1 MTAGRD
7 RHWGVLGVPSS
18 RAAHWP
24 GLEKGPAALRAAGLV
39 ESLAAAGASVTDH
52 GDRPVARWR
61 AGTGAGAGAGAGAGG
76 GAGGRTGGGPH
87 DADGV
92 AAVLRDA
99 RDALAAVLAA
109 GETPLVLGGE
119 CTLAL
124 PLVAAAAAALGD
136 VGLVYVDGGQDLQLP
151 ADHPE
156 EPILDSMGVAH
167 LLDLPG
173 SVGALAGLGPRRP
186 LLDARA
192 LCFLGFGDDDEDVHG
207 LVPSPRVPAAEVAAD
222 PEGAAAR
229 ALAAVA
235 GATAGGGADTAARPF
250 LVHLDVDVLDALLLP
265 GADIPQYGRGL
276 TLDVLVAVLEPLVAD
291 ARFAGMTLVEHNPDH
306 DPDGASARRLVA
318 ALAPVLAAR
327 REP

>member
-39 ESLAAAGASVTDH
+39 EALAAGGASVTDH

-61 AGTGAGAGAGAGAGG
+61 AGTGAGAGAGARAS
-76 GAGGRTGGGPH
+76 GGPH
-87 DADGV
+87 DAEGV

-99 RDALAAVLAA
+99 RDALAGVLAA

-136 VGLVYVDGGQDLQLP
+136 VGLVYVDGGEDLQLP

-173 SVGALAGLGPRRP
+173 AVGALAGLGPRRP

-192 LCFLGFGDDDEDVHG
+192 LCFLGFADDDEDVHG
-207 LVPSPRVPAAEVAAD
+207 LVPSERVPAADVTAD

-229 ALAAVA
+229 ALAAVTGAAVTGAAA
-235 GATAGGGADTAARPF
+235 GAGTGAGAAARPF

-265 GADIPQYGRGL
+265 GADVPQYGRGL

-327 REP
+327 RAP

>member
-39 ESLAAAGASVTDH
+39 EALAAGGASVTDH

-61 AGTGAGAGAGAGAGG
+61 ARSGAGATAGAGAGV
-76 GAGGRTGGGPH
+76 GPH

-99 RDALAAVLAA
+99 RDALADVLAA
-109 GETPLVLGGE
+109 GETSLVLGGE
-119 CTLAL
+119 CTLIV
-124 PLVAAAAAALGD
+124 PLVAAAVAVLGE
-136 VGLVYVDGGQDLQLP
+136 VGLVYIDGGQDLQLP

-167 LLDLPG
+167 RLALPG
-173 SVGALAGLGPRRP
+173 AVGALAGLGPRRP
-186 LLDARA
+186 LLDPQA
-192 LCFLGFGDDDEDVHG
+192 LCFLGFADDDEDVHG
-207 LVPSPRVPAAEVAAD
+207 LVPSPRVPAAEVATD

-229 ALAAVA
+229 AHAPGT
-235 GATAGGGADTAARPF
+235 GARARPGARAAARPF

-265 GADIPQYGRGL
+265 GADVPQYGRGL

-291 ARFAGMTLVEHNPDH
+291 ARFAGMTLVELNPDH

-318 ALAPVLAAR
+318 ALAPVLAGR
-327 REP
+327 RVP

>member
-1 MTAGRD
+1 MTAARD

-39 ESLAAAGASVTDH
+39 DALAAAGASVTDH

-61 AGTGAGAGAGAGAGG
+61 PRPEAGSGAS
-76 GAGGRTGGGPH
+76 TGPH

-99 RDALAAVLAA
+99 RDALAGVLAA

-124 PLVAAAAAALGD
+124 PLAAAAVAALGD

-173 SVGALAGLGPRRP
+173 TVGALAGLGPRRP

-192 LCFLGFGDDDEDVHG
+192 LCFLGFADDDEDVHG
-207 LVPSPRVPAAEVAAD
+207 LVPSARVPAAEVAAD
-222 PEGAAAR
+222 PEGAAGR
-229 ALAAVA
+229 ALAAVTGA
-235 GATAGGGADTAARPF
+235 TEGTQTEATDATAGSGAASRPF

-265 GADIPQYGRGL
+265 GADVPQYGRGL

-291 ARFAGMTLVEHNPDH
+291 AGFAGMTLVEHNPDH
-306 DPDGASARRLVA
+306 DPDGTSARRLVA
-318 ALAPVLAAR
+318 ALAPALAAR
-327 REP
+327 RAP

>member
-1 MTAGRD
+1 MTAARD

-39 ESLAAAGASVTDH
+39 DALAAAGASVTDH

-61 AGTGAGAGAGAGAGG
+61 AGGEGSAGAGARGAGTA
-76 GAGGRTGGGPH
+76 H
-87 DADGV
+87 DVEGV
-92 AAVLRDA
+92 VAVLRDA
-99 RDALAAVLAA
+99 RDALARVLAA
-109 GETPLVLGGE
+109 GETPLVVGGE
-119 CTLAL
+119 CTLAI
-124 PLVAAAAAALGD
+124 PLVAVAAHGD

-173 SVGALAGLGPRRP
+173 AVAPLAGLGPRRP
-186 LLDARA
+186 LLDADA
-192 LCFLGFGDDDEDVHG
+192 LCFLGFADDDEDVHG
-207 LVPSPRVPAAEVAAD
+207 LVPSARVPAAAVAAD
-222 PEGAAAR
+222 PDGAAAR

-235 GATAGGGADTAARPF
+235 GTGARPF

-265 GADIPQYGRGL
+265 GADVPQYGRGL
-276 TLDVLVAVLEPLVAD
+276 TLDLLVAVLEPLVAD

-306 DPDGASARRLVA
+306 DPGGGSARRLVA

>member
-1 MTAGRD
+1 MTAARD

-39 ESLAAAGASVTDH
+39 DALAAAGASVTDH

-61 AGTGAGAGAGAGAGG
+61 AGGEGSAGAGARGAG
-76 GAGGRTGGGPH
+76 TPH
-87 DADGV
+87 DAEGV

-99 RDALAAVLAA
+99 RDALARVLAA
-109 GETPLVLGGE
+109 GETPLVVGGE
-119 CTLAL
+119 CTLAI
-124 PLVAAAAAALGD
+124 PLVAAAVAAHGD

-173 SVGALAGLGPRRP
+173 AVAALAGLGPRRP
-186 LLDARA
+186 LLDADA
-192 LCFLGFGDDDEDVHG
+192 LCFLGFADDDEDVHG
-207 LVPSPRVPAAEVAAD
+207 LVPSARVPAAAVAAD
-222 PEGAAAR
+222 PDGAAAR

-235 GATAGGGADTAARPF
+235 GTGARPF

-265 GADIPQYGRGL
+265 GADVPQYGRGL
-276 TLDVLVAVLEPLVAD
+276 TLDLLVAVLEPLVAD

-306 DPDGASARRLVA
+306 DPEGVSARRLVA